1 MPRQILIIGL
11 GNDYRG
17 DDAVGRAVARR
28 LQAIAGDY
36 VRVLEESGEGVAL
49 MESWK
54 GGDFVI
60 LIDAVH
66 SSAAA
71 GTIHRFDAATQPVP
85 GSFFHYSTH
94 AFSVAEAVELAR
106 ALNQLPPQLVIY
118 GIEGKNF
125 DSRVGLSPEV
135 KMAAEELFRMVKE
148 DLCTN
153 SRSYDLLRKIES
165 IAREQG
171 GQRVAGLKVKLGV
184 LSHISADHFASTSK
198 PLREARSAEGARLE
212 IETLT
217 DEYDPHAQ
225 DILLDSVELED

>member
-1 MPRQILIIGL
+1 MTGQILIIGL

-17 DDAVGRAVARR
+17 DDAVGRVLARK
-28 LQAIAGDY
+28 LQSIAGDN
-36 VRVLEESGEGVAL
+36 VRVLEESGEGAAL

-66 SSAAA
+66 SGGAA
-71 GTIHRFDAATQPVP
+71 GTVHRFDTVTQPVP

-106 ALNQLPPQLVIY
+106 ALNQLPPRLIVF

-135 KMAAEELFRMVKE
+135 KVAAEEVFCRVKE
-148 DLCTN
+148 ELCTS
-153 SRSYDLLRKIES
+153 SRS
-165 IAREQG
+165 
-171 GQRVAGLKVKLGV
+171 
-184 LSHISADHFASTSK
+184 
-198 PLREARSAEGARLE
+198 
-212 IETLT
+212 
-217 DEYDPHAQ
+217 
-225 DILLDSVELED
+225 

>member
-17 DDAVGRAVARR
+17 DDAVGRALARR
-28 LQAIAGDY
+28 LQAIAGDN

-49 MESWK
+49 IESWK

-66 SSAAA
+66 SGAAA
-71 GTIHRFDAATQPVP
+71 GTIHRFDAELQPVP

-106 ALNQLPPQLVIY
+106 ALNQLPPRLIVY

-135 KMAAEELFRMVKE
+135 KVAAEEVFRMVKE
-148 DLCTN
+148 ELCTN
-153 SRSYDLLRKIES
+153 SRS
-165 IAREQG
+165 
-171 GQRVAGLKVKLGV
+171 
-184 LSHISADHFASTSK
+184 
-198 PLREARSAEGARLE
+198 
-212 IETLT
+212 
-217 DEYDPHAQ
+217 
-225 DILLDSVELED
+225 

>member
-1 MPRQILIIGL
+1 MAGQILIIGL

-17 DDAVGRAVARR
+17 DDSVGRALARR
-28 LQAIAGDY
+28 LQAIAGDS

-49 MESWK
+49 IEAWK

-66 SSAAA
+66 SGGVP
-71 GTIHRFDAATQPVP
+71 GTIHRFDAAMQPIP

-106 ALNQLPPQLVIY
+106 ALNQLPPRLVIY

-135 KMAAEELFRMVKE
+135 KVAAEEVFRMVKE
-148 DLCTN
+148 ELCTN
-153 SRSYDLLRKIES
+153 SRS
-165 IAREQG
+165 
-171 GQRVAGLKVKLGV
+171 
-184 LSHISADHFASTSK
+184 
-198 PLREARSAEGARLE
+198 
-212 IETLT
+212 
-217 DEYDPHAQ
+217 
-225 DILLDSVELED
+225 